1 MGLFKG
7 MNDSRERKKAKA
19 FYESG
24 LNPSQNAGDARRT
37 KSILGN
43 RCGAFINLTFIEGA
57 KKTTGYIEAATSA
70 KSQGRPNP
78 PQPST
83 SAYKEVRTMGGK
95 VWVYLPQSYTN
106 QIFALGSKYQQDML
120 TKDRAIELTTTIA
133 DEITA
138 SLELDHPIRPLEFLV
153 NEEEEESP
161 EDLDLGEG
169 ETESVEDPE
178 SGDEET

>member
-1 MGLFKG
+1 
-7 MNDSRERKKAKA
+7 
-19 FYESG
+19 
-24 LNPSQNAGDARRT
+24 
-37 KSILGN
+37 
-43 RCGAFINLTFIEGA
+43 
-57 KKTTGYIEAATSA
+57 
-70 KSQGRPNP
+70 
-78 PQPST
+78 
-83 SAYKEVRTMGGK
+83 MGGK

-106 QIFALGSKYQQDML
+106 QIFALGSKYQQDMV

-153 NEEEEESP
+153 NEEEESP

>member
-7 MNDSRERKKAKA
+7 MKDSREQQKAKA
-19 FYESG
+19 FYDNG
-24 LNPSQNAGDARRT
+24 MNPAQNAGDARRA

-43 RCGAFINLTFIEGA
+43 RCNAFINLTFIEGA
-57 KKTTGYIEAATSA
+57 RKTTEYIEAATLA

-106 QIFALGSKYQQDML
+106 QIFALGSKYQQEL
-120 TKDRAIELTTTIA
+120 VTKDRAIELATTIT
-133 DEITA
+133 DEIT
-138 SLELDHPIRPLEFLV
+138 SNLELDHPIRPLQFLV
-153 NEEEEESP
+153 SDEEEEHA
-161 EDLDLGEG
+161 EDLDLNEVDADDSSESDTK
-169 ETESVEDPE
+169 ET
-178 SGDEET
+178 